1 MSLTSRLDGFE
12 GRFLH
17 RWVTAWIAMLL
28 VNCVILQLFT
38 WLHTLEQPDPE
49 LADAA
54 TNFAAIEGL
63 VFSMTFILTPMIAWM
78 VLKGAYPRPSL
89 AAWIGCM
96 AVAMVVFFTMFA
108 TIILTFAPQEG
119 SSPNI
124 GIVTY
129 VLAFIVDMSSK
140 LGFILAFLMLN
151 WRVGWSL
158 AVTFSVVTFG
168 LALVGLSSGV
178 AEVIWAL
185 ETYSDETDWGGIT
198 WTEYLAWSIE
208 SLILGVTSGLAVIY
222 GNRWHVR
229 DVDDQVF
236 N

>member
-28 VNCVILQLFT
+28 VNCVILLLFI
-38 WLHTLEQPDPE
+38 WLDTLEQPGPE

-54 TNFAAIEGL
+54 TSFAAIEGL
-63 VFSMTFILTPMIAWM
+63 VFSMAFILTPMIAWM

-89 AAWIGCM
+89 AVWIGCM
-96 AVAMVVFFTMFA
+96 AVAMVVFFLMYA

-119 SSPNI
+119 SNPNI
-124 GIVTY
+124 GIATY
-129 VLAFIVDMSSK
+129 VLAYNIDMTTK
-140 LGFILAFLMLN
+140 LGFILAFLMHN

-158 AVTFSVVTFG
+158 AVTFSVVTFA
-168 LALVGLSSGV
+168 LALVDLSSGV
-178 AEVIWAL
+178 TEVIWAL
-185 ETYSDETDWGGIT
+185 ETYSDETERGGIA
-198 WTEYLAWSIE
+198 WTEYLAWSVE
-208 SLILGVTSGLAVIY
+208 SFILGVTTGLAIIY

-229 DVDDQVF
+229 DVDDRVF
-236 N
+236 D